1 MHTTE
6 LRSAPPL
13 PAIGHAVAL
22 ALLVLFLLLL
32 EYAATRPRWRR
43 QRLPRRIDLPM
54 MATRSL
60 RLSSKGA
67 SQ

>member
-6 LRSAPPL
+6 PLDVPPL
-13 PAIGHAVAL
+13 RAIARAFAL
-22 ALLVLFLLLL
+22 ALLVLFVLLL
-32 EYAATRPRWRR
+32 EYAATRPRPRR
-43 QRLPRRIDLPM
+43 WRLPRRIDLPI

-67 SQ
+67 SR